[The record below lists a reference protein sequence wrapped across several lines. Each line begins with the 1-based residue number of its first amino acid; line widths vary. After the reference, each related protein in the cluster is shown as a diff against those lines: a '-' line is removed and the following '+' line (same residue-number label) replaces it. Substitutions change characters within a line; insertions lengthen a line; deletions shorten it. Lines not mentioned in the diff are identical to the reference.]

1 MSELPCKVAPNPT
14 TLHETLYRL
23 PSSSHHCPSS
33 GQSWVPRWSVTAAL
47 ALPLPVC
54 SLQSRATFRVLFQGT
69 LSCTEQGKLSG
80 PVSEH
85 VTMLPGSPIGLEIGP
100 QLAGPGGAPA
110 CSPSVRPGCGM
121 LLHAPGWHPAC
132 PCRRVLLLLWPLS
145 QRSSLCLQL
154 VSSAA

>member
-1 MSELPCKVAPNPT
+1 M
-14 TLHETLYRL
+14 
-23 PSSSHHCPSS
+23 
-33 GQSWVPRWSVTAAL
+33 TAAL

-54 SLQSRATFRVLFQGT
+54 PLQSRATFQVLFQGT

-100 QLAGPGGAPA
+100 QLADPGRAPA
-110 CSPSVRPGCGM
+110 CSSSVHPGHGV

-132 PCRRVLLLLWPLS
+132 LCCRVLLLLWPLS
-145 QRSSLCLQL
+145 QRSSLYLQL
-154 VSSAA
+154 SAGCSIWNPGHSPFFSFPGLITYLQLHCLCD